1 MPRSPYTF
9 PYRFIDDTKFPRPY
23 IPVTL
28 RNQTRVMQPMLA
40 LVDSGADFCLFDGEL
55 SYLLDLD
62 LTKLEK
68 INLSGVAGTATG
80 YLAHIEIGVNT
91 TFIPVPAV
99 FSFDFSPKGFGG
111 IIGQVGFF
119 LEPQSLYEPLLK
131 RLLGVN

>member
-1 MPRSPYTF
+1 MAHTASTF

-28 RNQTRVMQPMLA
+28 RSQRRTIQPLLA

-62 LTKLEK
+62 LTQLKQT
-68 INLSGVAGTATG
+68 NLSGVAGNAVG
-80 YLAHIEIGVNT
+80 YVTHIEIGIND
-91 TFIPVPAV
+91 TFLPIPAV

-111 IIGQVGFF
+111 IIGQIGFF
-119 LEPQSLYEPLLK
+119 DAFTVEFNRRAMSISLK
-131 RLLGVN
+131 

>member
-1 MPRSPYTF
+1 MVRSRHTL
-9 PYRFIDDTKFPRPY
+9 PYRFIDDTKFLRPY

-28 RNQTRVMQPMLA
+28 RNQTLVMQPMLA

-68 INLSGVAGTATG
+68 INLSGVAGMATG
-80 YLAHIEIGVNT
+80 YLAHIEIGVNN

-119 LEPQSLYEPLLK
+119 DSLIIEFNRAQKQVTLK
-131 RLLGVN
+131 